1 MFYHALTGNGGT
13 EDLSPVLLWEN
24 SNPTAEFA
32 AQTIS
37 LDLTDYAGVI
47 VEFNESDVMQN
58 LAGRLYCK
66 KTDNYSRYVG
76 VGYSANV
83 QSNVAAYARNIIKV
97 DNNGVE
103 FGTSV
108 TNSAANNQKI
118 LIPIKIYGV
127 KKYIVEP
134 QIGDLLWHNDNP
146 TASLSSTNAAGDYS
160 KYSKIYVEAKA
171 TKTNDYK
178 LTAIIEKN
186 NTYKP
191 GLAFGTTYRTM
202 SFTASNIKIDNAIFV
217 NNQSIA
223 SADNNNI
230 IVTDI
235 YGIV

>member
-13 EDLSPVLLWEN
+13 EDLEPVLLWEN
-24 SNPTAEFA
+24 SSPTTAFA

-37 LDLTDYAGVI
+37 LDLTDYTGVI
-47 VEFNESDVMQN
+47 IEFNESDVMQN

-66 KTDNYSRYVG
+66 KTDNYSRFVG
-76 VGYSANV
+76 VGYVAPAQSQVSTSARCV
-83 QSNVAAYARNIIKV
+83 IKV

-103 FGTSV
+103 FG
-108 TNSAANNQKI
+108 NSATNNLGNNQAI
-118 LIPIKIYGV
+118 LIPIRIYGV
-127 KKYIVEP
+127 KAYIVEP

-146 TASLSSTNAAGDYS
+146 TTALSSTNAAGDYS

-171 TKTNDYK
+171 TKTNNYK
-178 LTAIIEKN
+178 LAAIIEKN
-186 NTYKP
+186 DAYKP

-202 SFTASNIKIDNAIFV
+202 SFTASNIKIDNAIYV